1 MNTKK
6 IFMCLFIFLF
16 GIICAFASD
25 FPAGIEHQKIKGQQR
40 VYTKE
45 DVDSIIDNLHVDA
58 TIKTNRYPMFIID
71 LNDTLPNYVGM
82 TNHLGYVTNLT
93 QNIDNPYSTT
103 TWCEFELKATT
114 NNFIAATNNFIKE
127 VKDVHATLQVTNSAG
142 KVIATISKDTKG
154 IGMDQHMVFFSVTSM
169 ELEFNGEYADGRDK
183 ADPIESMRKYVNAYE
198 VDGKKIDGR
207 GLAFYT
213 SSISDLANPFPAKVV
228 VILDPSKFRHTP
240 DNSWCHDHNK
250 DLNWVFLRGG
260 TEAFERDFNGQYV
273 WRSIKPVAWFEDLPA
288 WAYTNGEVRVIS
300 EEQYKKQK

>member
-1 MNTKK
+1 
-6 IFMCLFIFLF
+6 MCLFIFLF

-25 FPAGIEHQKIKGQQR
+25 FPVGIEHQKIKGKDM
-40 VYTKE
+40 VYTKA
-45 DVDSIIDNLHVDA
+45 DVDSIISNLHVDA

-114 NNFIAATNNFIKE
+114 NNFLSEGN
-127 VKDVHATLQVTNSAG
+127 DVHATLQVTNSTG
-142 KVIATISKDTKG
+142 KVVATIPKDTNG

-169 ELEFNGEYADGRDK
+169 ELEFNGEYTDGRDK
-183 ADPIESMRKYVNAYE
+183 ADPIESMRKYVNTYE
-198 VDGKKIDGR
+198 SDGKKTDGR
-207 GLAFYT
+207 SLTFYT
-213 SSISDLANPFPAKVV
+213 SSMLDLTNPFPAKVV

>member
-1 MNTKK
+1 MNIKR
-6 IFMCLFIFLF
+6 FLVNF
-16 GIICAFASD
+16 LIVSHSFLAFATV
-25 FPAGIEHQKIKGQQR
+25 FPSGIEHQKLKGKDK

-82 TNHLGYVTNLT
+82 TNHLGYITNLT

-103 TWCEFELKATT
+103 LWCEFELKATT
-114 NNFIAATNNFIKE
+114 NNFIAE
-127 VKDVHATLQVTNSAG
+127 GKDVHATLQVTNSAG
-142 KVIATISKDTKG
+142 KVIATIPKDTKG

-169 ELEFNGEYADGRDK
+169 ELEFNGEYQDGRDK

>member
-1 MNTKK
+1 MNIKR
-6 IFMCLFIFLF
+6 FLVNF
-16 GIICAFASD
+16 LIVSHSFLAFATV
-25 FPAGIEHQKIKGQQR
+25 FPSGIEHQKLKGKDK
-40 VYTKE
+40 VYTKA

-114 NNFIAATNNFIKE
+114 NNFIAE
-127 VKDVHATLQVTNSAG
+127 GKDVHATLQVTNSAG
-142 KVIATISKDTKG
+142 KVIATIPKDTKG

-213 SSISDLANPFPAKVV
+213 SSITDLANPFPAKVV

>member
-1 MNTKK
+1 
-6 IFMCLFIFLF
+6 MCLFIFLF

-25 FPAGIEHQKIKGQQR
+25 FPVGIEHQKIKGKDM
-40 VYTKE
+40 VYTKA
-45 DVDSIIDNLHVDA
+45 DVDSIIDNLRADVA
-58 TIKTNRYPMFIID
+58 IKTNRYPMFIID
-71 LNDTLPNYVGM
+71 LNDTLPNYIGI
-82 TNHLGYVTNLT
+82 TNKLGYVTNLEH
-93 QNIDNPYSTT
+93 NERNPYSTT
-103 TWCEFELKATT
+103 QWCEFELKATT
-114 NNFIAATNNFIKE
+114 NNFIAE
-127 VKDVHATLQVTNSAG
+127 GKDVHATLQVTNSAG
-142 KVIATISKDTKG
+142 KVIATIPKGTKG

>member
-1 MNTKK
+1 MNIKR
-6 IFMCLFIFLF
+6 FLVNF
-16 GIICAFASD
+16 LIISHGFLAFATV
-25 FPAGIEHQKIKGQQR
+25 FPPGIEHQKLKGKDQ
-40 VYTKE
+40 VYTKA

-103 TWCEFELKATT
+103 LWCEFELKATT
-114 NNFIAATNNFIKE
+114 NNFIAE
-127 VKDVHATLQVTNSAG
+127 GKDVHATLQVTNSAG
-142 KVIATISKDTKG
+142 KVIATIPKDTKG
-154 IGMDQHMVFFSVTSM
+154 IGMDQHMVFFSVTSI

>member
-1 MNTKK
+1 MNIKR
-6 IFMCLFIFLF
+6 FLVNF
-16 GIICAFASD
+16 LIVSHSFLAFASD
-25 FPAGIEHQKIKGQQR
+25 FPVGIEHQKIKGKDM
-40 VYTKE
+40 VYTKA
-45 DVDSIIDNLHVDA
+45 DVDSIISNLHVDA

-114 NNFIAATNNFIKE
+114 NNFIAE
-127 VKDVHATLQVTNSAG
+127 GKDVHATLQVTNSAG
-142 KVIATISKDTKG
+142 KVIATIPTDTKG
-154 IGMDQHMVFFSVTSM
+154 IGLDQHMVFFSVTSM
-169 ELEFNGEYADGRDK
+169 ELEFNGEYQDGRDK

-198 VDGKKIDGR
+198 VDGKKTDGR

>member
-1 MNTKK
+1 MNIKR
-6 IFMCLFIFLF
+6 FLVNF
-16 GIICAFASD
+16 LIISHGFLAFATV
-25 FPAGIEHQKIKGQQR
+25 FPPGIEHQKLKGKDQ
-40 VYTKE
+40 VYTKA

-103 TWCEFELKATT
+103 QWCEFELKATT
-114 NNFIAATNNFIKE
+114 NNFIVE
-127 VKDVHATLQVTNSAG
+127 GKDVHATLQVTNSAG
-142 KVIATISKDTKG
+142 KVIATIPKDTKG
-154 IGMDQHMVFFSVTSM
+154 IGMDQHMVFFSVTSI

>member
-1 MNTKK
+1 MNIKR
-6 IFMCLFIFLF
+6 FLVNF
-16 GIICAFASD
+16 LIISHGFLAFASD
-25 FPAGIEHQKIKGQQR
+25 FPVGIEHQKIKGKDM
-40 VYTKE
+40 VYTKA
-45 DVDSIIDNLHVDA
+45 DVDSIISNLHVDA

-114 NNFIAATNNFIKE
+114 NNFIAE
-127 VKDVHATLQVTNSAG
+127 GKDVHATLQVTNSAG

>member
-1 MNTKK
+1 MNIKR
-6 IFMCLFIFLF
+6 FLVNF
-16 GIICAFASD
+16 LIISHGFLAFASD
-25 FPAGIEHQKIKGQQR
+25 FPVGIEHQKIKGKDM
-40 VYTKE
+40 VYTKA

-103 TWCEFELKATT
+103 QWCEFELKATT
-114 NNFIAATNNFIKE
+114 NNFIAE
-127 VKDVHATLQVTNSAG
+127 GKDVHATLQVTNSAG

-169 ELEFNGEYADGRDK
+169 ELEFNGEYQDGRDK

-273 WRSIKPVAWFEDLPA
+273 WRSIKTVAWFEDLPA

>member
-1 MNTKK
+1 MNIKR
-6 IFMCLFIFLF
+6 FLVNF
-16 GIICAFASD
+16 LIVSHSFLAFATV
-25 FPAGIEHQKIKGQQR
+25 FPSGIEHQKLVGKDK
-40 VYTKE
+40 VYTKA
-45 DVDSIIDNLHVDA
+45 DVDSIISNLHVDA

-103 TWCEFELKATT
+103 EWCEFELKATT
-114 NNFIAATNNFIKE
+114 NNFIAE
-127 VKDVHATLQVTNSAG
+127 GKDVHATLQVTNSAG
-142 KVIATISKDTKG
+142 KVIATIPKGTKG

-198 VDGKKIDGR
+198 VDGKKTDGR
-207 GLAFYT
+207 GLTFYT

>member
-1 MNTKK
+1 MNIKR
-6 IFMCLFIFLF
+6 FLVNF
-16 GIICAFASD
+16 LIISHGFLAFASD
-25 FPAGIEHQKIKGQQR
+25 FPVGIEHQKIKGKDM
-40 VYTKE
+40 VYTKA
-45 DVDSIIDNLHVDA
+45 DVDSIISNLHVDA

-103 TWCEFELKATT
+103 QWCEFELKATT
-114 NNFIAATNNFIKE
+114 NNFIAE
-127 VKDVHATLQVTNSAG
+127 GKDVHATLQVTNSAG
-142 KVIATISKDTKG
+142 KVIATIPKDTKG

>member
-1 MNTKK
+1 MNIKR
-6 IFMCLFIFLF
+6 FLVNF
-16 GIICAFASD
+16 LIISHGFLAFASD
-25 FPAGIEHQKIKGQQR
+25 FPVGIEHQKIKGKDM
-40 VYTKE
+40 VYTKA
-45 DVDSIIDNLHVDA
+45 DVDSIISNLHVDA

-103 TWCEFELKATT
+103 QWCEFELKATT
-114 NNFIAATNNFIKE
+114 NNFIAE
-127 VKDVHATLQVTNSAG
+127 GKDVHATLQVTNSAG
-142 KVIATISKDTKG
+142 KVIVTIPKDTKG

>member
-1 MNTKK
+1 M
-6 IFMCLFIFLF
+6 
-16 GIICAFASD
+16 
-25 FPAGIEHQKIKGQQR
+25 
-40 VYTKE
+40 VYTKA

-103 TWCEFELKATT
+103 QWCEFELKATT
-114 NNFIAATNNFIKE
+114 NNFIAE
-127 VKDVHATLQVTNSAG
+127 GKDVHATLQVTNSAG
-142 KVIATISKDTKG
+142 KVIATIPKDTKG

-250 DLNWVFLRGG
+250 DRNWVFLRGG

>member
-1 MNTKK
+1 MNIKR
-6 IFMCLFIFLF
+6 FLVNF
-16 GIICAFASD
+16 LIISHGFLAFASD
-25 FPAGIEHQKIKGQQR
+25 FPVGIEHQKIKGKDM
-40 VYTKE
+40 VYTKA

-114 NNFIAATNNFIKE
+114 NNFIAE
-127 VKDVHATLQVTNSAG
+127 GKDVHATLQVTNSAG

-169 ELEFNGEYADGRDK
+169 ELEFNGEYQDGRDK

>member
-1 MNTKK
+1 MNIKR
-6 IFMCLFIFLF
+6 FLVNF
-16 GIICAFASD
+16 LIISHGFLAFATV
-25 FPAGIEHQKIKGQQR
+25 FPPGIEHQKLKGKDQ
-40 VYTKE
+40 VYTKA
-45 DVDSIIDNLHVDA
+45 DVDSIISNLHVDA

-93 QNIDNPYSTT
+93 QNIDNPYSIT

-114 NNFIAATNNFIKE
+114 NNFIAE
-127 VKDVHATLQVTNSAG
+127 GKDVHATLQVTNSVG
-142 KVIATISKDTKG
+142 KVIATIPKDTKG

-169 ELEFNGEYADGRDK
+169 ELEFNGEYQDGRDK

-250 DLNWVFLRGG
+250 DLNWVFMRGG
-260 TEAFERDFNGQYV
+260 TKEFERDFNGQYV

>member
-1 MNTKK
+1 
-6 IFMCLFIFLF
+6 
-16 GIICAFASD
+16 
-25 FPAGIEHQKIKGQQR
+25 
-40 VYTKE
+40 
-45 DVDSIIDNLHVDA
+45 
-58 TIKTNRYPMFIID
+58 
-71 LNDTLPNYVGM
+71 
-82 TNHLGYVTNLT
+82 
-93 QNIDNPYSTT
+93 
-103 TWCEFELKATT
+103 
-114 NNFIAATNNFIKE
+114 
-127 VKDVHATLQVTNSAG
+127 
-142 KVIATISKDTKG
+142 
-154 IGMDQHMVFFSVTSM
+154 MVFFSVTSM

-198 VDGKKIDGR
+198 VDGKKTDGR

-213 SSISDLANPFPAKVV
+213 SSISDLANPFPVKVV

>member
-1 MNTKK
+1 MNIKR
-6 IFMCLFIFLF
+6 FLVNF
-16 GIICAFASD
+16 LIISHGFLAFASD
-25 FPAGIEHQKIKGQQR
+25 FPVGIEHQKIKGKDM
-40 VYTKE
+40 VYTKA
-45 DVDSIIDNLHVDA
+45 DVDSIISNLHVDA

-114 NNFIAATNNFIKE
+114 NNFIAE
-127 VKDVHATLQVTNSAG
+127 GKDVHATLQVTNSAG
-142 KVIATISKDTKG
+142 KVIATIPKDTKG

>member
-1 MNTKK
+1 
-6 IFMCLFIFLF
+6 MCLFIFLF

-25 FPAGIEHQKIKGQQR
+25 FPVGIEHQKIKGKDM
-40 VYTKE
+40 VYTKA

-58 TIKTNRYPMFIID
+58 TIKTND
-71 LNDTLPNYVGM
+71 KSNYVGM

-114 NNFIAATNNFIKE
+114 NNFIAE
-127 VKDVHATLQVTNSAG
+127 GKDVHATLQVTNSAG
-142 KVIATISKDTKG
+142 KVIATIPKDTKG

-213 SSISDLANPFPAKVV
+213 SSITDLANPFPAKVV

>member
-1 MNTKK
+1 MNIKR
-6 IFMCLFIFLF
+6 FLVNF
-16 GIICAFASD
+16 LIVSYSFLAFATV
-25 FPAGIEHQKIKGQQR
+25 FPSGIEHQKLKGKDK
-40 VYTKE
+40 VYTKA

-103 TWCEFELKATT
+103 AWCEFELKATT
-114 NNFIAATNNFIKE
+114 NNFIAE
-127 VKDVHATLQVTNSAG
+127 GKDVHATLQVTNSAG
-142 KVIATISKDTKG
+142 KVIATIPKDTKG